1 MSSNN
6 IISVATDNDLL
17 TEVVTRFDLVRVKR
31 DQANNA
37 LVDCLPETKE
47 SCPMHI
53 KTKKIHSCDNCSHFV
68 GLVEYDLIACA
79 YKRNIERLV

>member
-6 IISVATDNDLL
+6 IISVATDEDLL
-17 TEVVTRFDLVRVKR
+17 TEVVTRFDLVRVER
-31 DQANNA
+31 DQAN
-37 LVDCLPETKE
+37 VDCLPKTKE

-53 KTKKIHSCDNCSHFV
+53 KTKRIHSCDGCSHLV